1 MTVTQERAKG
11 ENPIPTAILLGIG
24 LVIAG
29 GSLRYGFGSFEDPG
43 PGFLPFF
50 SGAVMAAFAAA
61 TLIQDLRKRWSPLG
75 DLWKGARWRLSA
87 MVAACVLLYTLFLRD
102 LGFLISTFILMAYF
116 FRALESS
123 AWKKS
128 LFAAL
133 ATTVGFYLVFQV
145 WLQAQ
150 LPKGPLGF

>member
-1 MTVTQERAKG
+1 MAGKQKMEKG
-11 ENPIPTAILLGIG
+11 ENPIPSAILLGIG
-24 LVIAG
+24 LVVAA

-61 TLIQDLRKRWSPLG
+61 ILIRDLRKRWSPLR

-87 MVAACVLLYTLFLRD
+87 MVAVCVLLYTVFLRD
-102 LGFLISTFILMAYF
+102 LGFLISTFLLMAYF
-116 FRALESS
+116 FRVLETS

>member
-1 MTVTQERAKG
+1 MEKG
-11 ENPIPTAILLGIG
+11 ENPIPSAIIAGIG
-24 LVIAG
+24 LLVAA

-61 TLIQDLRKRWSPLG
+61 ILIRDLRKRWSPLR

-87 MVAACVLLYTLFLRD
+87 MVAVCVLLYTVFLRD

-116 FRALESS
+116 FRVLETS

>member
-1 MTVTQERAKG
+1 MIERQEKEKG
-11 ENPIPTAILLGIG
+11 ENPIPSAILLGIG
-24 LVIAG
+24 LLIAG

-50 SGAVMAAFAAA
+50 SGVVMAVFAAA
-61 TLIQDLRKRWSPLG
+61 ILAQDARRRWNPLG
-75 DLWKGARWRLSA
+75 ELWKGARWRLP
-87 MVAACVLLYTLFLRD
+87 LLATVSLFVYTFLLRD
-102 LGFLISTFILMAYF
+102 LGFLISTFILMLYC
-116 FRALESS
+116 FRMLDSS
-123 AWKKS
+123 AWRKT

-150 LPKGPLGF
+150 LPKGFLGF

>member
-1 MTVTQERAKG
+1 MEKG
-11 ENPIPTAILLGIG
+11 ENPIPSAILLGIG
-24 LVIAG
+24 LVVAA

-61 TLIQDLRKRWSPLG
+61 ILIRDLRKRWSPLR

-87 MVAACVLLYTLFLRD
+87 MVAVCVLLYTVFLRD

-116 FRALESS
+116 FRVLETS